1 MFDNINLMEELGITA
16 TGKEGIKE
24 LNNGLTFA
32 NKLED
37 NDSDTFCE
45 LIRTASK
52 NVDKRF
58 TDSGDDISYY
68 MAYSDTVTEL
78 YPDFFGIDNNALLEL
93 VNNDSGITYPEFLNS
108 CYDYITSYIV
118 NEDAF
123 LDDFMK
129 RVTLR
134 NVRHMAEIDT
144 DFIKTQELV
153 YKRTEPVLNNLFGYS
168 YTKEK

>member
-1 MFDNINLMEELGITA
+1 MDNINLMEELGITL
-16 TGKEGIKE
+16 TGKDGIKE
-24 LNNGLTFA
+24 INNELAFA

-45 LIRTASK
+45 LIRTSSK

-58 TDSGDDISYY
+58 TDSGDDIGYY
-68 MAYSDTVTEL
+68 MAYSDTVTDL
-78 YPDFFGIDNNALLEL
+78 YPNFFGIDNNALLEV
-93 VNNDSGITYPEFLNS
+93 VNEDSGITYPEFLNS

-118 NEDAF
+118 NEEAF

-134 NVRHMAEIDT
+134 NARHEADIEV
-144 DFIKTQELV
+144 DFIETQKLV
-153 YKRTEPVLNNLFGYS
+153 YKRTEPILNDLFGYS